1 MRPVSAASPGPG
13 AFAERLRDLRE
24 RRSLTQE
31 ELAARAGL
39 TGKAVG
45 ALERG
50 ERRRP
55 YPHTVRALADAL
67 DLDEAERAALT
78 GAARP
83 LPSTDDPEPAPHRLP
98 ARTTPLLGRDAER
111 AEIVALLR
119 SGATR
124 LLTLTGPGGVGKTS
138 LALDVA
144 RTLSPEFPD
153 GAAVA
158 ALAPLRDPALVLPTV
173 ARALGAQALPAPVLE
188 PLAAFLGVRR
198 RLLVL
203 DNVEHVL
210 DCAGDV
216 AELLDRCP
224 GLVVLATS
232 RAALRVRA
240 ERERPLL
247 PLPAQAGSGTAA
259 VLASPAAQVFL
270 DRAAAAGRPITV
282 DGGTAADVAAIC
294 RRLDGL
300 PLALELAA
308 AHARY
313 LSPAALL
320 DRLDASLGAPHARDL
335 PARQRTVRA
344 TLDWS
349 HDLLTAAEQR
359 LLRRL
364 SVFAGGFSLDAAQSL
379 ADDGD
384 VLPVLAGLVEQ
395 SLVLPDDEVSPRYRL
410 LEPIRQYAAG
420 RLQEAGETGAV
431 ADRAAGFFAD
441 LAARARPGLR
451 TSAQAQWLDALSRD
465 HDNLDAALRR
475 FAERGT
481 PGPAAV
487 LLADTWL
494 YWALRGHP
502 VEGLDRLR
510 AIGAGVAT
518 WPAPSE
524 RTAWYLAAAGLSL
537 SAGDLPGTAHAAESA
552 VDAARTQGD
561 PDVLSE
567 ALLLAGMAAV
577 FTGSLTTAEQ
587 RLDEVDALTRSPDR
601 RWVDAHAAMTRGQL
615 RFSAGDLA
623 GGAAAVAASE
633 RIARGLGS
641 PFTLATIL
649 NVRATFALAADD
661 DATALACWTE
671 AGALAAA
678 VGTSWT
684 LAYTL
689 PGLAVLA
696 ARRGHAALAAELFAA
711 GSATAEADSVAVTFP
726 PDLESARRWL
736 AAVRDELGE
745 QAFAAAWERGRGRRP
760 SDVPGLAAELSDRSA
775 PG

>member
-1 MRPVSAASPGPG
+1 MSAASPGPG
-13 AFAERLRDLRE
+13 AFAERLRSLRE

-67 DLDEAERAALT
+67 HLDPDEREELAA
-78 GAARP
+78 AARP
-83 LPSTDDPEPAPHRLP
+83 LPAQDGERSPAEQLP
-98 ARTTPLLGRDAER
+98 ARTTPLLGRDPER
-111 AEIVALLR
+111 DELVALLR
-119 SGATR
+119 TGTTR

-144 RTLSPEFPD
+144 RTLAPEFPD

-158 ALAPLRDPALVLPTV
+158 ALAPVREPALVLPTV
-173 ARALGAQALPAPVLE
+173 ARAVGAQALAPPLVDA
-188 PLAAFLGVRR
+188 LAAYLGSRR
-198 RLLVL
+198 QLVVL

-216 AELLDRCP
+216 AELVARCP

-240 ERERPLL
+240 ERERPLA
-247 PLPAQAGSGTAA
+247 PLAVPAGPGAAA
-259 VLASPAAQVFL
+259 VAASPAAQVFL
-270 DRAAAAGRPITV
+270 DRAAAAGRPV
-282 DGGTAADVAAIC
+282 ALDGGTAADVSAIC

-313 LSPAALL
+313 LSPGALL
-320 DRLDASLGAPHARDL
+320 DRLDASLGSPSARDL
-335 PARQRTVRA
+335 PPRQRTIRA

-364 SVFAGGFSLDAAQSL
+364 SVFAGGFSLEAAQRV
-379 ADDGD
+379 ADED

-395 SLVLPDDEVSPRYRL
+395 SLVLPEPDTAPRYRM
-410 LEPIRQYAAG
+410 LEPIRQYAAA
-420 RLQEAGETGAV
+420 RLQEVGEAEEV
-431 ADRAAGFFAD
+431 ADRAADFFAG
-441 LAARARPGLR
+441 LAGRARAALR
-451 TSAQAQWLDALSRD
+451 TADQAGRLDALARD
-465 HDNLDAALRR
+465 HDNLGAALRR
-475 FAERGT
+475 FLDRGT

-494 YWALRGHP
+494 YWALRGRP
-502 VEGLDRLR
+502 VEGLGWLR
-510 AIGAGVAT
+510 SIAIDEGMTPREDAA
-518 WPAPSE
+518 
-524 RTAWYLAAAGLSL
+524 RHLAAAGLALAS
-537 SAGDLPGTAHAAESA
+537 GDLPGTGRAAGSA
-552 VDAARTQGD
+552 ATAARTAGD
-561 PDVLSE
+561 DDVRSE
-567 ALLLAGMAAV
+567 ALLLGAMAAV
-577 FTGSLTTAEQ
+577 FTGDLATAEQ
-587 RLDEVDALTRSPDR
+587 QLGEVEGRPRTPEQ
-601 RWVDAHAAMTRGQL
+601 RWMDAHAALVRGQL
-615 RFSAGDLA
+615 LFSAGDVA
-623 GGAAAVAASE
+623 GGAAALAGAERVARELA
-633 RIARGLGS
+633 S
-641 PFTLATIL
+641 PFTLATVL
-649 NVRATFALAADD
+649 NMRATVALAADD
-661 DATALACWTE
+661 DAEALALWAE

-678 VGTSWT
+678 VRTSWT

-689 PGLAVLA
+689 PGLAVVA
-696 ARRGHAALAAELFAA
+696 ARRGRAALAAELFAA

-726 PDLESARRWL
+726 PDLQAARHWL
-736 AAVRDELGE
+736 TAVRAELGE
-745 QAFAAAWERGRGRRP
+745 PAFAEAWERGRGLRP
-760 SDVPGLAAELSDRSA
+760 SDVPRLAAAISDPSA